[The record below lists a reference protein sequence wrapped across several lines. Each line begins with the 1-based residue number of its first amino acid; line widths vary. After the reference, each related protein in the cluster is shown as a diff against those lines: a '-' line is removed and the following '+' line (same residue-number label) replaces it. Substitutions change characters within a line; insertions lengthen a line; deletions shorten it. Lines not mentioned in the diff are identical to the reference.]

1 MGMSPKSCQTYDIII
16 VGARCAGSPTAM
28 LLARKGYRVLL
39 LDKGVFPSDLVLSTH
54 LIHPPGI
61 ARLQR
66 WGLLD
71 QIKASNCPPL
81 SKFTFDFGHF
91 GLTGSSPPAGGIT
104 EAYAPRRIVLD
115 QVLVE
120 AAVEAGATL
129 WEGCCVEGLLT
140 DGERVAGICG
150 RRKNGAPFL
159 ARATLVVGAD
169 GTHSMLAR
177 AVGAAIY
184 NSKPALQCTY
194 FSYWSGIPMHGVE
207 YYIRPRRTIY
217 GWQTNDGAALIGV
230 AWPAAEQRAIKRNIE
245 ESFFQALDLTPEF
258 AERVRQGRREGP
270 WIGRATPNYFRKPY
284 GPGWALVG
292 DAGYQKDP
300 CTAVG
305 ITDAF
310 RDAEGLAEA
319 IDRGL
324 CRRMF
329 LDQALADY
337 EAQRNERA
345 MPTYEFTC
353 QLAGFQPPLALTRE
367 FYASLCASQ
376 EGIDRFIG
384 LFTHTISIPEFFS
397 QEHIDRV
404 LAGAPPCRK
413 TLVAAG
419 LS

>member
-1 MGMSPKSCQTYDIII
+1 MSPKSCPTYDVIV

-28 LLARKGYRVLL
+28 LLARRGYRVLL
-39 LDKGVFPSDLVLSTH
+39 LDKGVFPSDMVLSTH

-61 ARLQR
+61 ARLRR

-71 QIKASNCPPL
+71 QVKASNCPPL
-81 SKFTFDFGHF
+81 SRFAFDFGHF
-91 GLTGSSPPAGGIT
+91 GLTGSSPPADGVT
-104 EAYAPRRIVLD
+104 EAYAPRRFTLD
-115 QVLVE
+115 RILVG
-120 AAVEAGATL
+120 AAVDAGATL
-129 WEGCCVEGLLT
+129 WEGCRVEELVT
-140 DGERVAGICG
+140 DGERVAGVRG
-150 RRKNGAPFL
+150 RQKDGAPFT
-159 ARATLVVGAD
+159 ARAAMVVGAD
-169 GTHSMLAR
+169 GVNSMLAR
-177 AVGAAIY
+177 AVRAAEY
-184 NSKPALQCTY
+184 NTKPPLQCTY
-194 FSYWSGIPMHGVE
+194 FSYWSGVPMQKVE

-217 GWQTNDGAALIGV
+217 GWLTNDDAALIGV
-230 AWPAAEQRAIKRNIE
+230 AWPAAEQRAVKQNLE
-245 ESFFQALDLTPEF
+245 ESFFQALDLAPEF
-258 AERVRQGRREGP
+258 AERVRRGRREAS

-319 IDRGL
+319 IDKGL
-324 CRRMF
+324 DHRMP
-329 LDQALADY
+329 LDRALAEY
-337 EAQRNERA
+337 EEKRNERA

-384 LFTHTISIPEFFS
+384 LFTHTVSVPEFLS

-404 LAGAPPCRK
+404 MGGALPHRK
-413 TLVAAG
+413 TSVAAV
-419 LS
+419 